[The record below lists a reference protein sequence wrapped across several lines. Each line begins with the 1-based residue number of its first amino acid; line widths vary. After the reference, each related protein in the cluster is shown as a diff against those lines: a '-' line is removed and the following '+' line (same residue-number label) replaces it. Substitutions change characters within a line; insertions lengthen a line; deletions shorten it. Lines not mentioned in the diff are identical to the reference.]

1 MPVVAVI
8 NRKGGCGK
16 STLAT
21 TLASWCASEGHQV
34 MIGDIDKQQSIRSWL
49 SARPADCASVLS
61 WAVDNGKVF
70 RAPPG
75 TTHVVLDT
83 PGGLY
88 DYALAKLLVHVN
100 AVVVPVGPSLFDLDA
115 SRGLLEELLRHP
127 RVAAG
132 RCQIALV
139 GMRWPHD
146 SGDLHRL
153 ERLANRFP
161 LLTVIPEDPLYR
173 QLLDFGRGL
182 FDLSPGESSA
192 HLQDWKPLLGWLERV
207 WQPEGL
213 AGSSRGTSQR
223 AQPPTESASPGRASR
238 AESASSASTTKAPRH
253 PIQSI
258 AEAGAHTLRSGQE
271 ISRSASPIT
280 NIGSLTSHRLDQ
292 KTSDQQS
299 TGSPRSRSVPWRQPS
314 LLKEPTRWIRAM
326 LS

>member
-34 MIGDIDKQQSIRSWL
+34 MIGDIDKQQSVRSWL
-49 SARPADCASVLS
+49 NARPPECLDVLS

-88 DYALAKLLVHVN
+88 DYALAKLLVHVD

-115 SRGLLEELLRHP
+115 SRDLLAELVRHP

-132 RCQIALV
+132 RCQVALI
-139 GMRWPHD
+139 GMRWPQD
-146 SGDLHRL
+146 SGNLHRL
-153 ERLANRFP
+153 QRLTHRFP
-161 LLTVIPEDPLYR
+161 LLTIIPEDPLYR
-173 QLLDFGRGL
+173 QLLDIGRGL
-182 FDLSPGESSA
+182 FDLSPCESSA

-213 AGSSRGTSQR
+213 ASSSRSTSQR
-223 AQPPTESASPGRASR
+223 AEPPKDSARLGYASRTESASS
-238 AESASSASTTKAPRH
+238 ESTTKTLRH
-253 PIQSI
+253 PIPSI

-271 ISRSASPIT
+271 ISKNASPMT
-280 NIGSLTSHRLDQ
+280 NVGSFTSDGLDK

-299 TGSPRSRSVPWRQPS
+299 PGSTRSRSVPLRQPS
-314 LLKEPTRWIRAM
+314 LLKEPTRWLRAM

>member
-34 MIGDIDKQQSIRSWL
+34 MIGDIDKQQSVRSWL
-49 SARPADCASVLS
+49 NARPPECTDVLS

-88 DYALAKLLVHVN
+88 DYALAKLLVHVD

-115 SRGLLEELLRHP
+115 SRDLLEELVRHP

-132 RCQIALV
+132 RCQVALV
-139 GMRWPHD
+139 GMRWPQD

-153 ERLANRFP
+153 QRLTHRFP
-161 LLTVIPEDPLYR
+161 LLTIIPEDPLYR
-173 QLLDFGRGL
+173 QLLDLGRGL
-182 FDLSPGESSA
+182 FDLSPSENSA
-192 HLQDWKPLLGWLERV
+192 HLQDWKPLLHWLSRV

-213 AGSSRGTSQR
+213 VASSRGVRRGPMAPGSTSAPGPTDRHSQGVPATATQVAEPQ
-223 AQPPTESASPGRASR
+223 AQPMAEATACASPMLQAANAPSVQEDPGDGSPERDTPAR
-238 AESASSASTTKAPRH
+238 AEPAHVPKAATPAS
-253 PIQSI
+253 Q
-258 AEAGAHTLRSGQE
+258 
-271 ISRSASPIT
+271 
-280 NIGSLTSHRLDQ
+280 
-292 KTSDQQS
+292 
-299 TGSPRSRSVPWRQPS
+299 PWRQPS
-314 LLKEPTRWIRAM
+314 LLRQPTRWLRAM
-326 LS
+326 LG